1 MRATPTQTLRI
12 VAAADCVRRDSKR
25 PQRNAAPTRAKRI
38 AAAVAAQ
45 IEPQV
50 RRALLG
56 ETPESVAVRFTRK
69 GFADG
74 VIVMVRVAP
83 VRA

>member
-1 MRATPTQTLRI
+1 MLPDAS
-12 VAAADCVRRDSKR
+12 CVSRDNEPAGVVEIR
-25 PQRNAAPTRAKRI
+25 PLRNAAPTRAKRI
-38 AAAVAAQ
+38 AAAVASQ
-45 IEPQV
+45 IEPQIK
-50 RRALLG
+50 RALLG